1 MNGSERWKPWFGP
14 VALVGGLLVAV
25 IGGVIVVLVAQGG
38 GAAQTTQLTPGE
50 TDVATLIQDLAFVA
64 AAVALARTVGPVSP
78 AQFGLRPPASRRR
91 AAAMVVGGLVAF
103 FVLSAAWL
111 RLLDVSGEETQLLKD
126 IGGYGGT
133 LDVLAAC
140 VVTTVLAPIC
150 EEMLFRGL
158 MFRSLSN
165 WRGPWPAALIT
176 GALFGVVHG
185 LSAPPADLVPLAF
198 LGVLLCGIYQWTGS
212 LYPCIALHVLNNS
225 ISLGA
230 DEHWGWR
237 LVELVLGALVAVAF
251 VLWLVRLASARWQA
265 TPATD

>member
-14 VALVGGLLVAV
+14 VALIGGLVIAVVGGAV
-25 IGGVIVVLVAQGG
+25 VVLVAQGG
-38 GAAQTTQLTPGE
+38 APAHATNLSPGE
-50 TDVATLIQDLAFVA
+50 TDVATLIQDLAFVGVS
-64 AAVALARTVGPVSP
+64 VALARTVGRVSP
-78 AQFGLRPPASRRR
+78 AQFGLRPPRDRRR
-91 AAAMVVGGLVAF
+91 AVALVVGGLVAF
-103 FVLSAAWL
+103 FVLSAVWL
-111 RLLDVSGEETQLLKD
+111 AVLHVNGEEKQLVKD

-140 VVTTVLAPIC
+140 AVTTVLAPIC
-150 EEMLFRGL
+150 EETLFRGL
-158 MFRSLSN
+158 MFRSLTN

-176 GALFGVVHG
+176 GVLFGAVHG
-185 LSAPPADLVPLAF
+185 LSAPPADLLPLAF

-230 DEHWGWR
+230 DEHWAWR
-237 LVELVLGALVAVAF
+237 AVELVAGALVAVAF
-251 VLWLVRLASARWQA
+251 VLWLVRLASVRWLA

>member
-14 VALVGGLLVAV
+14 VALLGGLVIAVVGGAV
-25 IGGVIVVLVAQGG
+25 VVLVAQGG
-38 GAAQTTQLTPGE
+38 AAAQTTQLSPGE
-50 TDVATLIQDLAFVA
+50 TDVATLIQDLAFVGV
-64 AAVALARTVGPVSP
+64 AVALARTVGPVSP
-78 AQFGLRPPASRRR
+78 AQFGLRLPR
-91 AAAMVVGGLVAF
+91 ARWRAVGLVVAGLVAF
-103 FVLSAAWL
+103 FVISAAWL
-111 RLLDVSGEETQLLKD
+111 AVLHVNGEENQLIKD

-133 LDVLAAC
+133 LDILAAC
-140 VVTTVLAPIC
+140 AVTTVLAPIC
-150 EEMLFRGL
+150 EETLFRGL

-176 GALFGVVHG
+176 GALFGAVHG
-185 LSAPPADLVPLAF
+185 LSAPLADLVPLAF

-237 LVELVLGALVAVAF
+237 AAELVVGALVAVAV
-251 VLWLVRLASARWQA
+251 VLWLVRLASARWPA

>member
-14 VALVGGLLVAV
+14 VALLGGLVIAV
-25 IGGVIVVLVAQGG
+25 IGGAVVVLVAQGG
-38 GAAQTTQLTPGE
+38 AAAHTTQLSPGE
-50 TDVATLIQDLAFVA
+50 TDVATLIQDLAFVGV
-64 AAVALARTVGPVSP
+64 AVALAQTVGRVTP
-78 AQFGLRPPASRRR
+78 AQFGLRPPRDRWR
-91 AAAMVVGGLVAF
+91 AAVLVVGGLVAF
-103 FVLSAAWL
+103 FVISAVWL
-111 RLLDVSGEETQLLKD
+111 KALHVSGEERQLVKD

-140 VVTTVLAPIC
+140 AVTTVIAPIC

-176 GALFGVVHG
+176 GALFGAVHG
-185 LSAPPADLVPLAF
+185 LSAPVADLVPLAF

-230 DEHWGWR
+230 DENWGWR
-237 LVELVLGALVAVAF
+237 LVELVAGALLVVAF
-251 VLWLVRLASARWQA
+251 VLWLVRLASVRWQPS
-265 TPATD
+265 PATD